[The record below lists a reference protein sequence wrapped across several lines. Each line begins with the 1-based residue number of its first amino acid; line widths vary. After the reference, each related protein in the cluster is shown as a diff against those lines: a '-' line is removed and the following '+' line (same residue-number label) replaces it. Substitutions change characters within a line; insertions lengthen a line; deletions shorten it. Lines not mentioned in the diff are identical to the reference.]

1 MRLIV
6 TGGAGFIGSAVVRL
20 ALELGHSVLNLDK
33 LTYAS
38 NLMNLSKVESHPD
51 YSFVQAD
58 ICEKEILIKIFQEY
72 QPDAVMHLA
81 AESHVDRSISGPGL
95 FVDTNIKGTLNLL
108 EVMRDYWETRGR
120 SDSIRFHHIS
130 TDEVFGSL
138 DIDSDLKFSEISNY
152 QPNSPYSASK
162 AGSDHLVRAW
172 HTTYG
177 LPVIITNCSNNY
189 GPFQFPEK
197 LVPLV
202 ITNALRGKK
211 IPVYGDGS
219 NVRDWLHVEDH
230 ADALFK
236 VLEKGRLGETY
247 LIGCNSEYSNIELV
261 KKICEFLN
269 AVKPSK
275 SGSYMDLIQF
285 VPDRLGHDERYAI
298 NFDKIQN
305 ELGWEPSVKIDQGL
319 KSTINWYIENENW
332 WKPLL
337 Q

>member
-305 ELGWEPSVKIDQGL
+305 ELGWEPSVKLDQGL